1 MSSGGERKP
10 VKIVLI
16 NTQYVETDETSFK
29 SVVQSLTGKDS
40 RVEAEPTGTTMRRKR
55 EEEMV
60 MKGGVKRVEMRRNNS
75 ILMRDLSFKEF
86 DRLLEEMPPVDELY
100 GMWAN

>member
-1 MSSGGERKP
+1 MSSGGGREP

-40 RVEAEPTGTTMRRKR
+40 RVAGEPTRMMTRRKR

-60 MKGGVKRVEMRRNNS
+60 MKGGMKRVEMGRNNS
-75 ILMRDLSFKEF
+75 ILMRDWSFKDF
-86 DRLLEEMPPVDELY
+86 DRLFKEMPPVDELY
-100 GMWAN
+100 GMWVN